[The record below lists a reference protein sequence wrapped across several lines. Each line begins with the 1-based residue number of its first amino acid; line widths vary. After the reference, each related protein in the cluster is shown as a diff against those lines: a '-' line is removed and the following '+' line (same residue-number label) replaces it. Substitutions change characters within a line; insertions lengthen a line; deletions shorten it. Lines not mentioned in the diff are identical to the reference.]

1 MDRLTPERMF
11 LMVVET
17 GSFARAAERLGTGS
31 GQASKLVQRLEAEL
45 GVKLLNRTT
54 RALAL
59 TEAGQLYAERL
70 RGLIEGFD
78 DLAAEMHQAAVTPR
92 GRLRL
97 TAPLSFG
104 TIRLAPI
111 LARFA
116 AAYPDIALE
125 VQFTDR
131 VVNLVEEGFDA
142 AIRIGLV
149 LDGSLK
155 ARKLGEARIITIA
168 APAYLAAHGC
178 PATPADLAAHE
189 AIIDLNSRE
198 PRSWPFAAARV
209 AVQGRLAFSNATA
222 CLAAAEA
229 GIGITRIPEFVAAE
243 SLAAGRV
250 VHILADHEAP
260 LLGIHLLYPADR
272 RATAKL
278 RALID
283 FMVRALLPSGK
294 E

>member
-1 MDRLTPERMF
+1 MKEKSDRLAPERMF

-31 GQASKLVQRLEAEL
+31 GQASKLVQKLESEL

-70 RGLIEGFD
+70 RGVVEALDDMTAELQTAVLI
-78 DLAAEMHQAAVTPR
+78 PR

-104 TIRLAPI
+104 TLRLAPI

-116 AAYPDIALE
+116 RDFPEIALE

-131 VVNLVEEGFDA
+131 IVNLVEEGFDA
-142 AIRIGLV
+142 AIRVGLV
-149 LDGSLK
+149 ADTTLK
-155 ARKLGEARIITIA
+155 ARKLCEVRIVNIA
-168 APAYLAAHGC
+168 SPAYLAAHGR
-178 PATPADLAAHE
+178 PERPSDLAQHE
-189 AIIDLNSRE
+189 AIIDLNLRE
-198 PRSWPFAAARV
+198 PRSWPFATGRI
-209 AVQGRLAFSNATA
+209 AVSGRLAFSNATA
-222 CLAAAEA
+222 CLACADA
-229 GIGITRIPEFVAAE
+229 GLGITRTPEFVAAE
-243 SLAAGRV
+243 SVAAGRV
-250 VHILADHEAP
+250 EVVLADHEPP
-260 LLGIHLLYPADR
+260 LLGVHLLYPADR
-272 RATAKL
+272 RVTGKL

-283 FMVRALLPSGK
+283 FMVRSLR
-294 E
+294 